1 MRLLLSGMIGLFGG
15 SLCFGGAAIRG
26 DCLLRCTS
34 AVNLVRHR
42 AASTVVGVGS
52 VGGVAASAPGAVTT
66 GVWIGAA
73 GVAAWFIVV
82 PCSGDAA
89 WFAVAPCP
97 SSVSI
102 AAWSPVSVAVVLAAT
117 HSEPESMG
125 SVEWPASSWA
135 MVGLLA

>member
-1 MRLLLSGMIGLFGG
+1 MIHALCAMRLLLSGMIGLFGG

-73 GVAAWFIVV
+73 GVAAWF
-82 PCSGDAA
+82 
-89 WFAVAPCP
+89 AVAPCP